1 MEVVHVVSVEVMFET
16 SKAVV
21 VNVAIT
27 GKEFS
32 RRVEVV
38 LVVLVVVVSVAF
50 TMEQM
55 PHWVS
60 HS

>member
-27 GKEFS
+27 GNEFGK
-32 RRVEVV
+32 RVEVV

-50 TMEQM
+50 MEQM